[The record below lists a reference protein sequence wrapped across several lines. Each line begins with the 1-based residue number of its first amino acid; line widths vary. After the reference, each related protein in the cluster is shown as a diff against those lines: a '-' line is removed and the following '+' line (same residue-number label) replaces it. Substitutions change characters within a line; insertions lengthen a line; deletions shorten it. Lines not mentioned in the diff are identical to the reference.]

1 MRTAVKFLL
10 TVLLFTFVFVP
21 LLALA
26 QDAGVVLPSD
36 IDSATPSDAFAA
48 LQHIPPGALGVA
60 FVSVLVLMA
69 ATWLLRK
76 FGSKLPGALGVAFG
90 SPIASW
96 VLPVVFS
103 FAGALG
109 TSLSAGLPITVNT
122 VLGALL
128 VAIGAGGAFSK
139 AMGGAKV
146 AAAEAAGAAAAAA
159 PASKAD
165 KLDGL
170 TK

>member
-1 MRTAVKFLL
+1 MKTAAKFLL
-10 TVLLFTFVFVP
+10 TVLLMFVFMP

-26 QDAGVVLPSD
+26 QDAGVLLPTD
-36 IDSATPSDAFAA
+36 IDAATPSDAFAA
-48 LQHIPPGALGVA
+48 LQHVPPGALGIA

-103 FAGALG
+103 FCAALG
-109 TSLSAGLPITVNT
+109 DSLSAGRPITLNT

-128 VAIGAGGAFSK
+128 VGLGAAGAFAK
-139 AMGGAKV
+139 AMGAAKV

-159 PASKAD
+159 PTSKAD
-165 KLDGL
+165 KLDSL